1 MSSMNRAFCSKDIM
15 FFLFLNGTDFIYPGL
30 AIAVDTKNL
39 ALPGDV
45 GE

>member
-1 MSSMNRAFCSKDIM
+1 MSSMNRAFCCKDIM
-15 FFLFLNGTDFIYPGL
+15 FSLFLNGTDFIYPGL